1 MISSARVDLNHHQE
15 LPPRL
20 YHLSYTAN
28 RSSHEDNV
36 NASIAKCKRSCNIS
50 QMNDLS
56 TPTDVICVVVP
67 TNRLRADGQPR
78 IMREQGCR
86 SVVEAKGKTWW
97 TTVLRLVRP
106 GTVVKV
112 QRLHLL
118 ANPAALRKPGGKYAD
133 LIRRIDAVEAKGGS
147 VMDVDRG
154 WLSTRKRDLHAMLEA
169 ASISLSQGSREP
181 TGRKAGRPTA
191 AEKFET
197 HRAVIEAEWLSRKH
211 STNDHAVAAMIA
223 RGVPKSMTVNLA
235 WRCMTQWTGSGSS
248 GRAPGPRNR

>member
-50 QMNDLS
+50 QMIDLS

-67 TNRLRADGQPR
+67 TNRLRADGQHR
-78 IMREQGCR
+78 IMREEGCR
-86 SVVEAKGKTWW
+86 SVVEAKGKSWW
-97 TTVLRLVRP
+97 ATVLRLVRP

-133 LIRRIDAVEAKGGS
+133 LIRRIDAIEAKGGI

-154 WLSTRKRDLHAMLEA
+154 WMSSRNRDKNAMLEA
-169 ASISLSQGSREP
+169 ASISLKLGSREP

-191 AEKFET
+191 GEALEKY
-197 HRAVIEAEWLSRKH
+197 RSVIQAEWHSRKH
-211 STNDHAVAAMIA
+211 ATNRQAVAAMLA
-223 RGVPKSMTVNLA
+223 RGVPSTVNENIV
-235 WRCMTQWTGSGSS
+235 WRAMKQWTGNGSS
-248 GRAPGPRNR
+248 GRAAGPRK